1 MIKFA
6 VISTLALTVN
16 SVDLESDHKF
26 TRYTCKILCKNRLK
40 NWSEGTWKHD
50 CGDVLPNCHRCRP
63 ILDLPDIK
71 EGTDYSA
78 TIRCPRRTDG
88 TGEPDDSDDEDD
100 TDAPALDFTRYFDA
114 IFTCF
119 GCANGSPFAD
129 DAS

>member
-16 SVDLESDHKF
+16 SVDLESDHKY
-26 TRYTCKILCKNRLK
+26 TLYTCKVLCKNRYIRYW
-40 NWSEGTWKHD
+40 NEVSWIQD
-50 CGDVLPNCHRCRP
+50 CDDRLPTCHRCRP
-63 ILDLPDIK
+63 IMGLGASAAGK
-71 EGTDYSA
+71 ENQANCS
-78 TIRCPRRTDG
+78 RRTDA
-88 TGEPDDSDDEDD
+88 TGEPDDTDDEDD
-100 TDAPALDFTRYFDA
+100 NETPALDFTRYFNA